1 MTIAYTAPWS
11 SLRNN
16 DKVFEGGTKWIT
28 ILEHCK
34 IKNINWWWNEIEAP
48 RTLGI
53 ILIMLERNDG
63 KKLSDE
69 LFSGL
74 VRQMDYKRTNGVTGV
89 NLADFDTHIFTAAY

>member
-1 MTIAYTAPWS
+1 
-11 SLRNN
+11 
-16 DKVFEGGTKWIT
+16 
-28 ILEHCK
+28 
-34 IKNINWWWNEIEAP
+34 
-48 RTLGI
+48 
-53 ILIMLERNDG
+53 MLERNDG